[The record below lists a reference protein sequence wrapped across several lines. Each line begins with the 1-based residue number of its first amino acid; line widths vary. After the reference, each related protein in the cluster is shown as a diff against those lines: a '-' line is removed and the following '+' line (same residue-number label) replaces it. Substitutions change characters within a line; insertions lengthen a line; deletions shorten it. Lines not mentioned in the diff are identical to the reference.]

1 MTFEEGRLFVL
12 LKVILCFLASDFSYP
27 VFFFFFPK
35 ELSYACLCNH
45 SDVRGVRRGQS

>member
-1 MTFEEGRLFVL
+1 MTFEEGGVFVL

-27 VFFFFFPK
+27 VFFFPK
-35 ELSYACLCNH
+35 DLSYACLCNH

>member
-27 VFFFFFPK
+27 VFFFFPK

>member
-27 VFFFFFPK
+27 VFFFFFQRSSLMHILVTTVML
-35 ELSYACLCNH
+35 EE
-45 SDVRGVRRGQS
+45 

>member
-27 VFFFFFPK
+27 VFFFFFFQRSSLMHVFVTTVML
-35 ELSYACLCNH
+35 EE
-45 SDVRGVRRGQS
+45 